1 MPIAVTPQQAAD
13 LPDIVA
19 RPTMWAATNLASLLY
34 GKLNDIVGVRR
45 HDHEKVIEQSG
56 FDCERILTS
65 VRSARICVQ
74 NVTCVG

>member
-1 MPIAVTPQQAAD
+1 MLIAVAPQQAAD

-34 GKLNDIVGVRR
+34 GKLNDIGGGRR
-45 HDHEKVIEQSG
+45 HDHEKVIESPG
-56 FDCERILTS
+56 YDCERTLTN
-65 VRSARICVQ
+65 VRSARICTK